1 MKILTEIRA
10 FKGMSDAEF
19 QLVEEASQIV
29 DLRDSDQVFA
39 QGDPGDAVYA
49 IVGGEGRIRIGAIG
63 KQSKGLMVE
72 IFKIGDL
79 FGEVA
84 VISGGVRTATAIS
97 EGRIRLARINAPT
110 FLRLL
115 GTSPTLGA
123 NLSRIL
129 AERLRRTYELFQTT
143 TFDNLE
149 VRLAR
154 QLLYLA
160 HRDGLR
166 SSEGLRLAGQ
176 FREADLADL
185 LGTTSRS
192 IITILNAWR
201 SSGVVA
207 YDTRRAVLTI
217 CREADLRMILESC
230 A

>member
-97 EGRIRLARINAPT
+97 EGRIGLARINAPT

-166 SSEGLRLAGQ
+166 SSEGLRLAGR

>member
-166 SSEGLRLAGQ
+166 SSEGLRLAGR